1 MLYLVG
7 GAPRTGKSSL
17 AMAMLRTHGV
27 PWLPTDVVRHIL
39 RRTMREIDAIE
50 SGPDYVDGL
59 AQLMHPIIEELIELC
74 LGQAHQYLIEGVE
87 ILPSHIEGYA
97 ARFGQIHACF
107 LGDSVASAATLRAY
121 QGENPWHQVHTQ
133 VELEGMATAIR
144 ERSARTADQCRQL
157 GLDSIDVGP
166 AGFHGMIEQGL
177 EVLVAG
183 PTRSA

>member
-39 RRTMREIDAIE
+39 RRTMPEIDAIE
-50 SGPDYVDGL
+50 SGPDYIEGL
-59 AQLMHPIIEELIELC
+59 AQLMHPIVEELIELC
-74 LGQAHQYLIEGVE
+74 LGQARDYLIEGVE
-87 ILPSHIEGYA
+87 ILPAHVEGHA

-107 LGDSVASAATLRAY
+107 LGDSLASAGTLRAY
-121 QGENPWHQVHTQ
+121 QGENPWHQDQTDAQ
-133 VELEGMATAIR
+133 LEAMATAIR
-144 ERSARTADQCRQL
+144 ERSARVEEQCRHV
-157 GLDSIDVGP
+157 GLDYIDVGRV
-166 AGFHGMIEQGL
+166 GFQGMIEQGL

-183 PTRSA
+183 PTRAP